1 MILDDITAYRKIQ
14 LEREMSEHSPAEVKK
29 AAEAISAPCRG
40 FAKALKKDSIA
51 VIAEVKKASPSKG
64 LICPDFRP
72 AETAVE
78 YEKAGAAAVSCLTE
92 EHYFMGCSAYLTAV
106 HEKISLPVLRK
117 DFIIDPYQIYE
128 ARTIGADAVLLIA
141 ALLDKDTLK
150 EYNDIAASLGL
161 DTLAEAHNE
170 RELDNILEA
179 GCRTVGINNR
189 DLTTFNVTLDTT
201 EKLAGM
207 IPQGYTIVSESGIK
221 TNEDIRRVRA
231 CGADAVLIGETLMR
245 SGDIAGCMNTLTQI

>member
-1 MILDDITAYRKIQ
+1 
-14 LEREMSEHSPAEVKK
+14 
-29 AAEAISAPCRG
+29 
-40 FAKALKKDSIA
+40 
-51 VIAEVKKASPSKG
+51 
-64 LICPDFRP
+64 
-72 AETAVE
+72 
-78 YEKAGAAAVSCLTE
+78 
-92 EHYFMGCSAYLTAV
+92 
-106 HEKISLPVLRK
+106 KISLPVLRK
-117 DFIIDPYQIYE
+117 DFITDPYQIYE

-141 ALLDKDTLK
+141 ALLDKAKLR

-207 IPQGYTIVSESGIK
+207 IPKGYTIVSESGIK

-245 SGDIAGCMNTLTQI
+245 SGDIAGCMQMLTK